1 MSEEFSLESQAA
13 CNEHICAELAR
24 LLGYRLDTCQEA
36 CDELHGWTLRNELNE
51 PTDKTLWFYPISNS
65 VEITND
71 AGDVVSSH
79 KLNITLT

>member
-1 MSEEFSLESQAA
+1 MAEEFSLESQAE
-13 CNEHICAELAR
+13 CKDHICAELAR
-24 LLGYRLDTCQEA
+24 LLGYRLDACQEA

-71 AGDVVSSH
+71 EGAVISSH